1 MSDGW
6 PTNDE
11 LVSLHSELRDAAR
24 GAFEKYILA
33 DMFDWFQQQFLSE
46 ANYENI
52 IANDPA
58 ALKDLFADYSQVQ
71 AKIPPPDDALFRE
84 ITDELNS
91 WTGDAASAF
100 SIQLGDIHTFL
111 GEQALYCEEMK
122 GCINGAYLLSVE
134 ARKSYRSLAEE
145 TTKVLRKY
153 EETEEG
159 STLTVVISVVAGVV
173 LGALGGAG
181 LSVGFVVL
189 GALAGGATAGV
200 QATQQPVGGENPLAI
215 VESYVEALG
224 KLNRNL
230 DEEGAEL
237 ATAFQQVT
245 ERVVTESTDISS
257 PLPIVGSYEDFQSP
271 FRPAGGAFD
280 ETVQQELDRPVGWPD
295 AQPPVGKHDV
305 HSVIRQAL
313 G

>member
-1 MSDGW
+1 M
-6 PTNDE
+6 
-11 LVSLHSELRDAAR
+11 
-24 GAFEKYILA
+24 
-33 DMFDWFQQQFLSE
+33 
-46 ANYENI
+46 
-52 IANDPA
+52 
-58 ALKDLFADYSQVQ
+58 
-71 AKIPPPDDALFRE
+71 
-84 ITDELNS
+84 
-91 WTGDAASAF
+91 
-100 SIQLGDIHTFL
+100 
-111 GEQALYCEEMK
+111 
-122 GCINGAYLLSVE
+122 
-134 ARKSYRSLAEE
+134 
-145 TTKVLRKY
+145 
-153 EETEEG
+153 
-159 STLTVVISVVAGVV
+159 VISVVAGVV

>member
-11 LVSLHSELRDAAR
+11 LVSLHSELLCAA
-24 GAFEKYILA
+24 LA
-33 DMFDWFQQQFLSE
+33 VWALGLDVPIE
-46 ANYENI
+46 AGYENI

-58 ALKDLFADYSQVQ
+58 ALEELFADYSQIQ
-71 AKIPPPDDALFRE
+71 AEIPRPPPNRTLFDE
-84 ITDELNS
+84 IIGELES
-91 WTGDAASAF
+91 WDGEAASNF
-100 SIQLGDIHTFL
+100 RIQLGAIHTFL

-134 ARKSYRSLAEE
+134 ARKSHRSLAEK
-145 TTKVLRKY
+145 TINVLRKY
-153 EETEEG
+153 KETEEG
-159 STLTVVISVVAGVV
+159 STLTVVISVVEGLVT
-173 LGALGGAG
+173 GALSGAG
-181 LSVGFVVL
+181 GGVGGVL
-189 GALAGGATAGV
+189 FGALAGGASAIIE
-200 QATQQPVGGENPLAI
+200 ATVGGEDPDAI
-215 VESYVEALG
+215 IVSYREALG

-237 ATAFQQVT
+237 ARKFEEVT
-245 ERVVTESTDISS
+245 GRVVEGPTDIPS
-257 PLPIVGSYEDFQSP
+257 PVPMVGSYEDFESP

-280 ETVQQELDRPVGWPD
+280 GIVQQELDRPVGWPD

>member
-1 MSDGW
+1 MSDRW

-24 GAFEKYILA
+24 GAFEKQWWGEG
-33 DMFDWFQQQFLSE
+33 MFEWVQQQFLSE

-58 ALKDLFADYSQVQ
+58 AIEDLFADYSQVQ
-71 AKIPPPDDALFRE
+71 ARIPLEDDALFGE
-84 ITDELNS
+84 IIKQLDS
-91 WTGDAASAF
+91 WRGDAASLF
-100 SIQLGDIHTFL
+100 RVHLGRIQTFL
-111 GEQALYCEEMK
+111 GKQALYCEEMK

-134 ARKSYRSLAEE
+134 ARKSYRSLAKE
-145 TTKVLRKY
+145 TTDVFRKY

-159 STLTVVISVVAGVV
+159 STLTVIISVVAGVV
-173 LGALGGAG
+173 LGALSGVSVVGG
-181 LSVGFVVL
+181 VVI
-189 GALAGGATAGV
+189 GALAGGAAAGV

-224 KLNRNL
+224 QLNRNL

-245 ERVVTESTDISS
+245 EKVGKTKISS
-257 PLPIVGSYEDFQSP
+257 AVPIVGSYEDFESP
-271 FRPAGGAFD
+271 FRSAGGAFD

-295 AQPPVGKHDV
+295 AQPPGGKHDV